1 MAKTNYQQ
9 LRKQKEAARKNRRQE
24 KLDRRGQKEPE
35 GTVASPTDAPVNQPN
50 PPDGGPVE

>member
-24 KLDRRGQKEPE
+24 KFDRRAQKEP
-35 GTVASPTDAPVNQPN
+35 GDTVASPPATPVNESI
-50 PPDGGPVE
+50 PPDGGSVE

>member
-1 MAKTNYQQ
+1 VAKTNYQQ

-35 GTVASPTDAPVNQPN
+35 DTVASPTDIPVSQPT
-50 PPDGGPVE
+50 PPDGGAVE